1 MLYLRAACRQG
12 KAGAFSHGHSRS
24 IRYVYL
30 DTHEAEQERI
40 LIPLLLTLLL
50 QPCLRCEWDLGMVVL
65 RASSQQA
72 ARLAWAGLAVLEEQR
87 PLDGPVPSLL
97 ALFLPTTNSSDDSSS
112 SSSRIHNGH

>member
-50 QPCLRCEWDLGMVVL
+50 QPWLRCGWILGMVVL
-65 RASSQQA
+65 RASLA
-72 ARLAWAGLAVLEEQR
+72 ASSWPVLEEQR
-87 PLDGPVPSLL
+87 PSLL
-97 ALFLPTTNSSDDSSS
+97 ALFSPATNSSDDSSNS
-112 SSSRIHNGH
+112 RRIHNGY